1 MICPWQKQCV
11 PEVLVKGSSV
21 GHENRHEKQV
31 TTDSGHLESW
41 SAEIPWI
48 YWVCCSTD
56 QQVCTWS
63 VKFWDGS
70 VRLIF
75 LAYRVEKMRM
85 SWSSSENFVGPDET
99 PGSSISNTRQVQ
111 LRHRVGQVQRLGC
124 SNLDIG
130 LGLFRYLF
138 GMDMTLGGSSINIE
152 SV

>member
-1 MICPWQKQCV
+1 
-11 PEVLVKGSSV
+11 
-21 GHENRHEKQV
+21 
-31 TTDSGHLESW
+31 
-41 SAEIPWI
+41 
-48 YWVCCSTD
+48 
-56 QQVCTWS
+56 
-63 VKFWDGS
+63 
-70 VRLIF
+70 
-75 LAYRVEKMRM
+75 MRM